1 MKNQSRDSFPSDTK
15 KNPKDCMTVT
25 LRSGKELQGREEAE
39 KKKNEVEIEK
49 ANQNSMRS
57 EKKQN
62 KAGLLHTNEPMKEQ
76 DEMAKEEKV
85 QKEEVR
91 VYQAPVPFP

>member
-1 MKNQSRDSFPSDTK
+1 M
-15 KNPKDCMTVT
+15 
-25 LRSGKELQGREEAE
+25 QGREEAE
-39 KKKNEVEIEK
+39 KKKNDEIEK

-57 EKKQN
+57 EKREN
-62 KAGLLHTNEPMKEQ
+62 RAGLLDTNKQIKEQ
-76 DEMAKEEKV
+76 DEVAKEEKV